1 MQLLMPEPRVVY
13 LSANFEG
20 RCVAVAIVGIFTHV
34 NMYVESGPLLHLAS
48 SWFYVALDCDQAPDC
63 DRMIYF

>member
-34 NMYVESGPLLHLAS
+34 NMYVESGPLLDLAS
-48 SWFYVALDCDQAPDC
+48 RWFYVLWIETRLLIATV
-63 DRMIYF
+63 

>member
-1 MQLLMPEPRVVY
+1 MQWLKSEPRVFY

-48 SWFYVALDCDQAPDC
+48 RWFYVALD
-63 DRMIYF
+63 

>member
-1 MQLLMPEPRVVY
+1 MQWLKSEPRVFY

-34 NMYVESGPLLHLAS
+34 NMYVE
-48 SWFYVALDCDQAPDC
+48 FYVALDCDHAPDC